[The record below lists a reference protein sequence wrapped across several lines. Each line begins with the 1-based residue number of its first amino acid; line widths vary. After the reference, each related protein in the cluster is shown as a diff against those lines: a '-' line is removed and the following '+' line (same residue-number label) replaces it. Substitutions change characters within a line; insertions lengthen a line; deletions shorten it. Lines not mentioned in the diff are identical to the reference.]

1 MKGKGQYVR
10 QHEKTVPELENTP
23 PAVLTRL
30 KFWETDRIFKC
41 PLIGM
46 CLKLEEQKKLL
57 KKTTF
62 AVKKASPFAI
72 HEALVSCADSENH
85 LSRRV
90 DSLMNRKFGE
100 VESTLRDLE
109 PSEFVERFKTAF
121 ESGDYEG
128 HLWAAAVHPD
138 LPDKAK
144 RELFGE
150 FHMSMHFN
158 AEDRANLQRKWYLQK
173 TETDDLR
180 VKLETETRLRRSAQ
194 KENERLQRQISNLM
208 SELAA
213 SAKEKERLEEEMAG
227 KRTAECVRELDSE
240 RQELAAELER
250 MAARVEDVRKRET
263 TAEKE
268 NKRLSAEIDSLKEAN
283 ERYKEEIREI
293 FTDFSALNHCNS
305 QCPAFDLCQK
315 RVLIVGGLTKMES
328 LYRELIESSGGVF
341 EYHDGYMKKGV
352 KQLESRLRRADVV
365 ICPVTCNSHAAC
377 SLVKNLAKKHRKK
390 VHMLDNS
397 SLNAVS
403 QAIRCGDSHGGCAA
417 GCQ

>member
-10 QHEKTVPELENTP
+10 QYDKTVPELENTA

-46 CLKLEEQKKLL
+46 CLTLEEQKKLL

-62 AVKKASPFAI
+62 AVKKASSFAI

-90 DSLMNRKFGE
+90 DILMNRKFGE

-121 ESGDYEG
+121 ESGDYEA

-144 RELFGE
+144 REIFGE
-150 FHMSMHFN
+150 FHMTMHFN
-158 AEDRANLQRKWYLQK
+158 AEDRANVQRKWYLQK

-180 VKLETETRLRRSAQ
+180 VKLETEIRFRRSVQ
-194 KENERLQRQISNLM
+194 KENERLQRQISDLV
-208 SELAA
+208 SELAV
-213 SAKEKERLEEEMAG
+213 SAKEKERLEEEIVG

-240 RQELAAELER
+240 RQQLASELER
-250 MAARVEDVRKRET
+250 MAAEVEERKKKRGDSGEGKQAAGGGDRFSERSQRALQGRDQRDIRRFHRPESLQFPMPRVRPVPETRPDRGRINQNGSFVPGTDREQRRRLRVPRRLYEKRGET
-263 TAEKE
+263 TRIAPPT
-268 NKRLSAEIDSLKEAN
+268 R
-283 ERYKEEIREI
+283 
-293 FTDFSALNHCNS
+293 
-305 QCPAFDLCQK
+305 
-315 RVLIVGGLTKMES
+315 G
-328 LYRELIESSGGVF
+328 
-341 EYHDGYMKKGV
+341 
-352 KQLESRLRRADVV
+352 RRHL
-365 ICPVTCNSHAAC
+365 PGH
-377 SLVKNLAKKHRKK
+377 L
-390 VHMLDNS
+390 
-397 SLNAVS
+397 
-403 QAIRCGDSHGGCAA
+403 Q
-417 GCQ
+417 